1 MSAHASDVPGFV
13 ERLFNNRRVVIGALS
28 FGALVIVGSLAL
40 GTYGGPRS
48 TKVVTVESSTPVN
61 VPIMRQ
67 LPRPE
72 PRKGDVLQQNTFT
85 ARAR

>member
-1 MSAHASDVPGFV
+1 MSAHASDAPSFV

-48 TKVVTVESSTPVN
+48 AKVATIENTTPVN

-72 PRKGDVLQQNTFT
+72 PRKGDAIQQNTFT